1 MIDLTKFKLEELQKK
16 IKKTVDGKD
25 VEIYTVHKDQKYPI
39 FGAFLIDDEW
49 VQNDW
54 KRNGE
59 YMDCPEDNRNN
70 LNLSAFTTEIDYNQL
85 PVDTLI
91 EVEGIGKRYTAGMTP
106 CHGDL
111 VFFFSDGRDSN
122 TEIEYTR
129 AEKETCKLITNPRK
143 GWFGGEIGIPDGV
156 KLRVWEAEILFGVLY
171 SNTRIKIM
179 DEDLRKGFNKSSGH
193 TGITSYQILG
203 EDYQEG
209 DEL

>member
-39 FGAFLIDDEW
+39 LGAFLIDNEW
-49 VQNDW
+49 ISDSWGGFGFYEPNQEEHDNDL
-54 KRNGE
+54 
-59 YMDCPEDNRNN
+59 D
-70 LNLSAFTTEIDYNQL
+70 LSAFTPEIDYNQL

-91 EVEGIGKRYTAGMTP
+91 EVYGIGKRYTAGMTP
-106 CHGDL
+106 CNGDL
-111 VFFFSDGRDSN
+111 VYFFSDGRDSN
-122 TEIEYTR
+122 TEIESTR

-156 KLRVWEAEILFGVLY
+156 RLGIWE
-171 SNTRIKIM
+171 NTALHPIKIYKNYIKVM
-179 DEDLRKGFNKSSGH
+179 DEDLREKFNNSKEWI
-193 TGITSYQILG
+193 GITSYQILG

>member
-1 MIDLTKFKLEELQKK
+1 MIDLTEYSLEELQNK
-16 IKKTVDGKD
+16 IKKTIGGDD
-25 VEIYTVHKDQKYPI
+25 VEIYAIHKDQEFPI
-39 FGAFLIDDEW
+39 LGSLLDGCERLPE
-49 VQNDW
+49 DW
-54 KRNGE
+54 KKFGN
-59 YMDCPEDNRNN
+59 YMGDPEKHINN
-70 LNLSAFTTEIDYNQL
+70 LDLSAFTTEIDYNQL

-91 EVEGIGKRYTAGMTP
+91 EVDGIGKRYTAGMTP
-106 CHGDL
+106 CNGDL

-156 KLRVWEAEILFGVLY
+156 RLGIWE
-171 SNTRIKIM
+171 NTALHPIKIYKNYIKVM
-179 DEDLRKGFNKSSGH
+179 DEDLRKKFNDSKEWI
-193 TGITSYQILG
+193 GITSYQILG